1 MLKEEFLIPAH
12 LTQRELAKRLKV
24 SYPRINELIQG
35 RRGMTPDT
43 ALRLERLLGVE
54 AGFWPNLQLA

>member
-1 MLKEEFLIPAH
+1 MLKEEFLVPAR
-12 LTQRELAKRLKV
+12 LTQRELATRLKA